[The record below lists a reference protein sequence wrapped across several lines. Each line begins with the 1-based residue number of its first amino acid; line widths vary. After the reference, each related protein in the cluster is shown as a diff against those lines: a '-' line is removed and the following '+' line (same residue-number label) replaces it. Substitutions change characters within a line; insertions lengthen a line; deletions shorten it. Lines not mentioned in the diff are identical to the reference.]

1 MRMPTVPTLVSHVLL
16 LEPTPA
22 WFWSTPGFGLEDIVG
37 PARRLG

>member
-16 LEPTPA
+16 LETEA
-22 WFWSTPGFGLEDIVG
+22 DLVLVDTGFGLEDIVG